1 MDTALIIMA
10 AGMGTRFSGG
20 IKQLAPVGPNGE
32 LIIEYSVHDALAAG
46 FGKIV
51 FVVRKDI
58 EQDLRSIVGRRIE
71 KACSRLGAKI
81 EYAVQ
86 SVDDIPKSVDI
97 PVKRVNPWG
106 TGQAVLCCR
115 DVVSEPFAVIN
126 SDDFYGAY
134 AFSALHTFL
143 EKYSPQAPNEYAM
156 AGFRLKN
163 TLSGSGG
170 VTRGICRIDEN
181 GLLADIAETWNVR
194 RENGIIM
201 SGSGEQDENSLVSM
215 NMWGFAPEFMDLL
228 ETGFE
233 DFLNDLGDDPMKR
246 EFLLPA
252 YISHLLESGEI
263 SVRVMETDGRW
274 LGLTYS
280 EDRPYVHSEFMKMTE
295 SGIYRR
301 ELFSDLI

>member
-20 IKQLAPVGPNGE
+20 IKQLAPVGPDGE

-46 FGKIV
+46 FNKIV
-51 FVVRKDI
+51 FVIRKDI
-58 EQDLRSIVGRRIE
+58 GQDLRSIVGRRIE
-71 KACSRLGAKI
+71 KACSRLGAEI
-81 EYAVQ
+81 RYVVQ
-86 SVDDIPKSVDI
+86 SVDDVPKSVNI
-97 PVKRVNPWG
+97 PIKRVNPWG

-126 SDDFYGAY
+126 SDDFYGAH
-134 AFSALHTFL
+134 AFSVLHGFL
-143 EKYSPQAPNEYAM
+143 EKYTPDKPNDYAM

-170 VTRGICRIDEN
+170 VTRGICKTDEN
-181 GLLADIAETWNVR
+181 GMLTDVIETWNVR
-194 RENGIIM
+194 RENGIIT
-201 SGSGEQDENSLVSM
+201 SKSGEQDANSLVSM
-215 NMWGFAPEFMDLL
+215 NMWGFAPEFMELL

-233 DFLNDLGDDPMKR
+233 TFLNDLGDEPLKC

-252 YISHLLESGEI
+252 YISRLLENGRI

-274 LGLTYS
+274 LGMTYS
-280 EDRPYVHSEFMKMTE
+280 EDRPYVHSEFMKMAE

>member
-20 IKQLAPVGPNGE
+20 IKQLAPVGPDGE

-46 FGKIV
+46 FNKIV
-51 FVVRKDI
+51 FVIRKDI

-71 KACSRLGAKI
+71 KACSRLGAEI

-86 SVDDIPKSVDI
+86 SVDDIPKSVNI
-97 PVKRVNPWG
+97 PIKRVNPWG

-115 DVVSEPFAVIN
+115 DVVREPFAVIN
-126 SDDFYGAY
+126 SDDFYGAH
-134 AFSALHTFL
+134 AFAALHSFL
-143 EKYSPQAPNEYAM
+143 EKYSPERPNEYAM

-170 VTRGICRIDEN
+170 VTRGICKTDEN
-181 GLLADIAETWNVR
+181 GLLSDIAETWNVR
-194 RENGIIM
+194 RENGIIT
-201 SGSGEQDENSLVSM
+201 SKSGEQDENSLVSM

-233 DFLNDLGDDPMKR
+233 DFLNDLGDDPLKR

-252 YISHLLESGEI
+252 YISQLLESGNI

-295 SGIYRR
+295 SGVYRR